1 LLLSVDAGA
10 VQELSGIVQYR
21 GLSSVDAGTGNRT
34 SMNEFGCK
42 KESMEEYAEER
53 GGKSD

>member
-1 LLLSVDAGA
+1 L
-10 VQELSGIVQYR
+10 QELSSIVQYK
-21 GLSSVDAGTGNRT
+21 GLSSVDAGAGNGT